1 MVEIRELVDSMQAT
15 MDDMERYLTLAMDNT
30 EYPTLSNE
38 YYQIYLHHK
47 SDYNDLHKVAVDFIN
62 KVAKT
67 KQADSKVIGVMKSI
81 WSFEHDALES
91 KMDKIVEKE
100 QRYKAMDV

>member
-1 MVEIRELVDSMQAT
+1 MVEIRELTDSMDAT
-15 MDDMERYLTLAMDNT
+15 MEDMEKYLQLAMDNLN
-30 EYPTLSNE
+30 YPMLSNE

-47 SDYNDLHKVAVDFIN
+47 SDYNDLHKVVVDFIN

-67 KQADSKVIGVMKSI
+67 QNVAPEIMKVMNSM
-81 WSFEHDALES
+81 WSFEHKVLEH

-100 QRYKAMDV
+100 QRYKNMV